1 MLLTHDDA
9 MISSFQLEVYEYESG
24 EALISGRAGLALNER
39 FPKIHG
45 VAVYRMKA
53 VRDFLD

>member
-1 MLLTHDDA
+1 

-24 EALISGRAGLALNER
+24 EALISGRAGLALKER
-39 FPKIHG
+39 FSKIYG
-45 VAVYRMKA
+45 VAVYCLKA